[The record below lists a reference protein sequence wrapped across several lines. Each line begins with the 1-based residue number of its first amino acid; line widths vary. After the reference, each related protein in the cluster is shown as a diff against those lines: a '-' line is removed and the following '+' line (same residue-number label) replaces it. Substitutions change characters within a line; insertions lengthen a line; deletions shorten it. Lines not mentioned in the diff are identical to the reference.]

1 MQYILN
7 LFNQTQPSDLEALD
21 NTVNYTDTSTVDLLD
36 TDLYRLPFR
45 SDVIPQ
51 KQIDW
56 DIQQAHD
63 SGDTQRVHELIT
75 IKHDMN

>member
-1 MQYILN
+1 MANQLN

-21 NTVNYTDTSTVDLLD
+21 NTVNYTNTSTVDLLD
-36 TDLYRLPFR
+36 
-45 SDVIPQ
+45 S
-51 KQIDW
+51 IDW
-56 DIQQAHD
+56 DIQQAYD

>member
-1 MQYILN
+1 MSKQLN

-21 NTVNYTDTSTVDLLD
+21 NTVNYDDITSHGVSDI
-36 TDLYRLPFR
+36 RMPFR
-45 SDVIPQ
+45 EDTQPP

-56 DIQQAHD
+56 DIQQAYD